1 MKFRNFLL
9 MVFPFVLLAGC
20 GKNNID
26 LVKDN
31 IHKEFS
37 NAISIGQAFD
47 NFQGC
52 KPKTQKWTSFTTDN
66 GMQIVEFEC
75 VAQDLLDLATQA
87 RQNYFERYPR
97 ASIEKKRHLAISNI
111 RYLVQF
117 VIAKDKESFDV
128 QASALE
134 YVWDDGRKFYTGQN
148 EELIRRIYANKSIM
162 DNMKG
167 ASLKDKQ
174 PLFELMRIRFS
185 AMFSNAKK

>member
-9 MVFPFVLLAGC
+9 MIFPFVLLAGC

-31 IHKEFS
+31 VHKEFS

-47 NFQGC
+47 NFRGC

-75 VAQDLLDLATQA
+75 VAQDLLDMATQA
-87 RQNYFERYPR
+87 RQDYFERYSR
-97 ASIEKKRHLAISNI
+97 ASIEKNRRLAISNV

-117 VIAKDKESFDV
+117 AIAKDKESFDI
-128 QASALE
+128 QTSGIE
-134 YVWDDGRKFYTGQN
+134 YVWDDGRKLYIGKS
-148 EELIRRIYANKSIM
+148 ELIPRIYANKLIM

-174 PLFELMRIRFS
+174 ALFEFVRLNYALMF
-185 AMFSNAKK
+185 NKAKK